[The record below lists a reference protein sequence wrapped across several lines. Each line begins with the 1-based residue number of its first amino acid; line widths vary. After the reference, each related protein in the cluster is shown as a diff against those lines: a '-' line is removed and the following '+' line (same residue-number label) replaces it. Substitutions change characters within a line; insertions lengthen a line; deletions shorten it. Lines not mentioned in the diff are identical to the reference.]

1 MFPSR
6 RWKLISILLVKFDKI
21 MVMQKR
27 YLVSP
32 KLLSEVSKI
41 LKRLLF
47 TKPRSV
53 KTTLMDDDSISTE
66 TQRLGFN
73 MCRDSI
79 GGVWSEISEADFQ
92 IKKLS
97 GGLTNYLYICSLP
110 PGVRAPDNQPSSVLL
125 RVYGDI
131 ATSSNFVVQN
141 SVIFALLSEKQLGPK
156 LHGMN
161 PTARI
166 EELVPAN
173 CLSTKDLHDPTLSKM
188 IAEKLALFHTLD
200 MPLCKEPRFLNDTM
214 DKWLKETKGI
224 LMSVHSDQDE
234 HYMRIFRDFNLE
246 QELQTLKEIL
256 SRVESPVVF
265 SHNDLQEGNILYN
278 RNCPDREKCL
288 TVIDWEYCSYNYRG
302 YDFGNHFMEWCYNYN
317 VTEYP
322 YFSYTEHFYPTREQQ
337 YEFFK
342 AYLKASHCD
351 ADDVTLH
358 KMYIEAN
365 TFALASHSF
374 ALASHFLWGLW
385 SILQNEMSTIQ
396 FGFLEYAES
405 RLAGYFAMKKKLG
418 YLT

>member
-1 MFPSR
+1 MFATR
-6 RWKLISILLVKFDKI
+6 RWKFISILLVKFDKI
-21 MVMQKR
+21 MVIQKR
-27 YLVSP
+27 YLVSH
-32 KLLSEVSKI
+32 KLLSDVSKI

-47 TKPRSV
+47 VKPRSV
-53 KTTLMDDDSISTE
+53 KTTLMEADSISIE

-79 GGVWSEISEADFQ
+79 GGVWSEISEDEFQ
-92 IKKLS
+92 ISKLS

-110 PGVRAPDNQPSSVLL
+110 SNVRVPDNQPQSVLL

-141 SVIFALLSEKQLGPK
+141 SVVFALMSEKKLGPK

-161 PTARI
+161 PKARI
-166 EELVPAN
+166 EELVPASS
-173 CLSTKDLHDPTLSKM
+173 LSTTDLHNPTLSRM
-188 IAEKLALFHTLD
+188 IAEKLALFHNLD

-214 DKWLKETKGI
+214 DKWLIEVKEI
-224 LMSVHSDQDE
+224 LSRTHSDQDE
-234 HYMRIFRDFNLE
+234 HYMRVFRDYSLE
-246 QELQTLKEIL
+246 EELQTLKEIL
-256 SRVESPVVF
+256 SRVESPIVF

-278 RNCPDREKCL
+278 EKCPDLRKRM

-317 VTEYP
+317 VPEYP
-322 YFSYTEHFYPTREQQ
+322 YYRYTAQYYPTRDQQ

-342 AYLKASHCD
+342 AYLQASHCD
-351 ADDVTLH
+351 IDDSILE

-365 TFALASHSF
+365 TY

-385 SILQNEMSTIQ
+385 SILQNEMSNIQ

-405 RLAGYFAMKKKLG
+405 RLSGYFEMKRKLP